1 MKLNDIFPSKY
12 LKASDIEGETV
23 AVIKGVQ
30 MEQMKDQEGNEE
42 TKPVLYFTE
51 YKPMVLNMTNARA
64 IESLYGDDTD
74 VWPGNQVTLF
84 VVEVSAFGKTTP
96 ALRIRDAK
104 SARLT
109 AIKRPAVQPA
119 SAAPVA
125 DRRKAVSDWNEAAA
139 TAKHKGKT
147 DLVDLY
153 RPAAN
158 SDVAGIVKAT
168 NDLNASLMQLVDVP
182 AEALA

>member
-12 LKASDIEGETV
+12 LKASDIEGDTV
-23 AVIKGVQ
+23 ATIKGVQ

-42 TKPVLYFTE
+42 TKPVLHFTE

-109 AIKRPAVQPA
+109 AIKKPAATAQA
-119 SAAPVA
+119 GTSVA
-125 DRRKAVSDWNEAAA
+125 DRRKAVADWNEAAA
-139 TAKHKGKT
+139 AAKSKGKT

-158 SDVAGIVKAT
+158 ADVASIVKAAK
-168 NDLNASLMQLVDVP
+168 DLNTSLMQLVDVP